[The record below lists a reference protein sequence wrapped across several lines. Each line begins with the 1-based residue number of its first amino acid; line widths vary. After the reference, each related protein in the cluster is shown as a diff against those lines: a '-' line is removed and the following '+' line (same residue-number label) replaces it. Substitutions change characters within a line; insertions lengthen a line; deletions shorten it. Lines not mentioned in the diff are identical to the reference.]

1 METRLTVY
9 FEEPFWVGVFERTE
23 GKKLYVAKVT
33 FGAEPNDALLNEYVL
48 NSYDELTFSP
58 AVESP
63 IKEKAD
69 NRKRRFKIVKIAV
82 REVGVGTKAQQAL
95 KLQRD
100 LQKTERKAKSKQK
113 REEEA
118 ERKFAQKQQ
127 KKKEK
132 HRGH

>member
-33 FGAEPNDALLNEYVL
+33 FGAEPNDALLDEYVL

-69 NRKRRFKIVKIAV
+69 NRKRRFKIVKNAV

-100 LQKTERKAKSKQK
+100 LQKTERKAESKQK

>member
-9 FEEPFWVGVFERTE
+9 FEEPFWMGVFERTE

-69 NRKRRFKIVKIAV
+69 NRKRRFKIVKNAV

-100 LQKTERKAKSKQK
+100 LQKTERKAESKQK